1 MDWAAISPSSDM
13 EVLELGCF
21 IGDKYHLSDDAQE
34 KLENICR
41 KLCDSESSKKIR
53 QMIMFRNSMD
63 TDIIPVINAHV
74 EDNLYIYE
82 AMINVLS
89 ELTILIEDHVD
100 VVNSTT
106 DSNQYHYEL
115 VKFLDEVKNK
125 FTNSPLLG
133 KIIPPAHYI
142 LNEDLSYN
150 TNESNII
157 QHIFRLI
164 INILNIPEPSNTIS
178 DQSVSPKSHSS
189 TTVSSA
195 RSQRQNQIIWN
206 FFAAGLDKFI
216 LLAIEKDTDS
226 NQWSAQ
232 ILEVISLIFKDQSV
246 SQLESNFSDIQGS
259 KCEST

>member
-1 MDWAAISPSSDM
+1 LFSPNRCNPIKSKMDWAAISPSSDM

-41 KLCDSESSKKIR
+41 KLCDPESSKKIR

-115 VKFLDEVKNK
+115 S
-125 FTNSPLLG
+125 FTGQN
-133 KIIPPAHYI
+133 
-142 LNEDLSYN
+142 N
-150 TNESNII
+150 TPCSLYSKRGFVI
-157 QHIFRLI
+157 QY
-164 INILNIPEPSNTIS
+164 
-178 DQSVSPKSHSS
+178 K
-189 TTVSSA
+189 
-195 RSQRQNQIIWN
+195 
-206 FFAAGLDKFI
+206 
-216 LLAIEKDTDS
+216 
-226 NQWSAQ
+226 
-232 ILEVISLIFKDQSV
+232 
-246 SQLESNFSDIQGS
+246 
-259 KCEST
+259 